1 MRIANPAATTS
12 EPVHRVILGPNRRDI
27 SAETGDR
34 ASWASPLGSRHRP
47 PTTMDA
53 PKPYPE
59 ATGAC
64 T

>member
-1 MRIANPAATTS
+1 MHS
-12 EPVHRVILGPNRRDI
+12 VIFGPNRREI

-34 ASWASPLGSRHRP
+34 ASMASPLGSRHRP

-53 PKPYPE
+53 PKPYPV
-59 ATGAC
+59 AFGAC